1 MERHI
6 KNHEGEKISDG
17 QGGFIIVEK
26 AEKKNFEK
34 RKKFNCSLCAKTYT
48 TKHSLNQHMEI
59 RHKITKDTIA
69 QEGLENVVQVNCEKC
84 NDKFADFNAYNLYN

>member
-26 AEKKNFEK
+26 ADKKKFEK
-34 RKKFNCSLCAKTYT
+34 PTFNCSLCAKTQT

-69 QEGLENVVQVNCEKC
+69 QEGLENVVQVTCEKC